1 MLIGLVFPRRC
12 AICGDIAIP
21 KGHLVCRECR
31 RKPVIVKEPRCKK
44 CSKPI
49 SSGELEYCYDCSS
62 KEFHYN
68 RGISLWLYDQ
78 TMKQSMIRFK
88 YKNCKEYADYYVNE
102 LVRHLGKE
110 ILAIGPDVL
119 LPVPVHKSR
128 KRQRGYNQAEL
139 LATLLGRQLQIE
151 VRTDILIRTVKTKP
165 QKELSNVER
174 MKNLERA
181 FAVSE
186 KCANQLSKFHKLI
199 IIDDI
204 YTTGSTIEAC
214 TKVLKK
220 AGAGEVYFITLCIGQ
235 GF

>member
-1 MLIGLVFPRRC
+1 MLFQFVFPRKC
-12 AICGDIAIP
+12 AICGDICIP
-21 KGHLVCRECR
+21 KGKLVCTECR
-31 RKPVIVKEPRCKK
+31 EKPVLVKEPRCKK

-68 RGISLWLYDQ
+68 RGFSLWLYDQ
-78 TMKQSMIRFK
+78 TMKQSIIGFK
-88 YKNCKEYADYYVNE
+88 YKNCKEYAEYYADEVA
-102 LVRHLGKE
+102 RQLGKE
-110 ILAIGPDVL
+110 IKSIGPDILV
-119 LPVPVHKSR
+119 PVPVHGSR

-139 LATLLGRQLQIE
+139 LAVEIGRRLHIE
-151 VRTDILIRTVKTKP
+151 VKPDLLIRTVKTKP

-174 MKNLERA
+174 MKNLEKA

-186 KCANQLSKFHKLI
+186 KYVNQLSKFHKLMLV
-199 IIDDI
+199 DDI

-214 TKVLKK
+214 TKVLQR
-220 AGAGEVYFITLCIGQ
+220 AGASDIYFIALCIGQ